1 MLAIILKPTKLFN
14 TFRFFNEFS
23 GLFDNTTNKL
33 QEAYYKQTFKATSK
47 RNHYFEL
54 SFNVSPFE
62 TYDFLN
68 LGYLDVIWKYQE
80 T

>member
-1 MLAIILKPTKLFN
+1 VA
-14 TFRFFNEFS
+14 
-23 GLFDNTTNKL
+23 FDNTTNKL

-54 SFNVSPFE
+54 SFNVSFE
-62 TYDFLN
+62 TYDFYEPRVP
-68 LGYLDVIWKYQE
+68 GRYLKYQE